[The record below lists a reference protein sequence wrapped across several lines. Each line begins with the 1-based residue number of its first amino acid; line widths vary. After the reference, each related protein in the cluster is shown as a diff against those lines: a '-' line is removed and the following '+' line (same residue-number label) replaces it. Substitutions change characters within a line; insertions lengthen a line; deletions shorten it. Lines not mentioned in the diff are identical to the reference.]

1 MPTVR
6 LSFTPSP
13 AHVRTARLVGV
24 AVARKAG
31 VSPDLFD
38 EIRLAVGEA
47 CSRAVALHRQ
57 HGLADLVDVRIED
70 NTDFTV
76 RVIDRAPLS
85 SALGPALP
93 DLLDP
98 VALLDQ
104 SPPLASGD
112 GAAGGIGEPDPAGE
126 EAVAVNMRL
135 ALLAGL
141 VDDITVR
148 PADDGAGT
156 EVKMSWPT
164 LPSRNGSG
172 RASPAGR

>member
-1 MPTVR
+1 
-6 LSFTPSP
+6 
-13 AHVRTARLVGV
+13 V

-31 VSPDLFD
+31 VSAELFD

-57 HGLADLVDVRIED
+57 HGLTDLVDVRIED
-70 NTDFTV
+70 NSEFTV
-76 RVIDRAPLS
+76 RVIDRAPIAA
-85 SALGPALP
+85 ALGPALP
-93 DLLDP
+93 DMLDP

-104 SPPLASGD
+104 SPPLAGGD
-112 GAAGGIGEPDPAGE
+112 GLAGTVGEPDPAGE

-141 VDDITVR
+141 VDDISVR

-164 LPSRNGSG
+164 LAGRNGTG
-172 RASPAGR
+172 RGSQPGR

>member
-6 LSFTPSP
+6 LSFTAAA

-31 VSPDLFD
+31 VASDLFD

-57 HGLADLVDVRIED
+57 HGLTDLVDVRID
-70 NTDFTV
+70 DDGDFTI
-76 RVIDRAPLS
+76 RVTDRAPIDA
-85 SALGPALP
+85 ALGPALP
-93 DLLDP
+93 DRLDP

-104 SPPLASGD
+104 SPPLASNDSGPGD
-112 GAAGGIGEPDPAGE
+112 SSGLGE

-141 VDDITVR
+141 VDEISVR
-148 PADDGAGT
+148 PADDGPGT
-156 EVKMSWPT
+156 EVRMTWPT
-164 LPSRNGSG
+164 GPGRNG
-172 RASPAGR
+172 AGRP

>member
-6 LSFTPSP
+6 LSFTPAP

-31 VSPDLFD
+31 VAADLFD

-57 HGLADLVDVRIED
+57 HGLVDLVDVLIED
-70 NTDFTV
+70 EDDFTI
-76 RVIDRAPLS
+76 RVTDRAPIDA
-85 SALGPALP
+85 ALGPALP

-104 SPPLASGD
+104 SLPLASPDSGGAD
-112 GAAGGIGEPDPAGE
+112 PEGAGAAATE

-141 VDDITVR
+141 VDEISVR
-148 PADDGAGT
+148 PAEDGPGT
-156 EVKMSWPT
+156 EVRMTWPT
-164 LPSRNGSG
+164 GSG
-172 RASPAGR
+172 RNGAGRP